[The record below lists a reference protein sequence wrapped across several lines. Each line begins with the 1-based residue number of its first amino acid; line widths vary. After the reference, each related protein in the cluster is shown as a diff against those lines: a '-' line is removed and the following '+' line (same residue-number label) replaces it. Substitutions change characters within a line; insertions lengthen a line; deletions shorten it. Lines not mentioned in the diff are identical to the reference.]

1 MTVESL
7 PEPIRRF
14 IEATNRG
21 DTTAFL
27 DAFASDATLIDWGR
41 KFSGREGIASWNETD
56 NIGVQA
62 HFDLVSFVEGK
73 RHGSYEVTLKV
84 TGNGYN
90 GTGPMTFTV
99 IGDQIASLTI
109 EP

>member
-1 MTVESL
+1 M
-7 PEPIRRF
+7 
-14 IEATNRG
+14 
-21 DTTAFL
+21 
-27 DAFASDATLIDWGR
+27 
-41 KFSGREGIASWNETD
+41 
-56 NIGVQA
+56 
-62 HFDLVSFVEGK
+62 SFVEGK